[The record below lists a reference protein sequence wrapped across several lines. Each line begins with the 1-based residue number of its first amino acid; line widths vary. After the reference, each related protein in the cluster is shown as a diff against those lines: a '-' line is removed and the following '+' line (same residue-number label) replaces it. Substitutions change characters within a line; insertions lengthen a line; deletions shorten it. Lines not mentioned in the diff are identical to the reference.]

1 MHVQS
6 LQSYLTLCDPMNCS
20 PPDSSVHEILH
31 ARILEWVAMHLH
43 GNLANPR
50 IKSMSPLSPAL
61 QVDSLPTE
69 PSGKLS
75 TY

>member
-20 PPDSSVHEILH
+20 PPDSSVHEILQV
-31 ARILEWVAMHLH
+31 RILEWGAMHLH

-50 IKSMSPLSPAL
+50 IESMSPVSPAL

-75 TY
+75 MY